1 MLNCFSCVWLIVTL
15 WTAAHQAPLSMGFSR
30 QEYWSGLPCPSPG
43 DLLYP
48 GIELVS
54 LTSLALASGFFT
66 TSATWEAPIK
76 PQFYFSYISHVP
88 LRNRSLPRGWLC
100 SKLLEDIFCFFIWT
114 PSAGRWVWDNRCS
127 LSVCWRN
134 EMILFVEEMIGC
146 VSGEGGVWKPISPGI
161 LYCWATVS
169 RQCRRHRRCRFHPWV
184 GKIPWKRKW

>member
-114 PSAGRWVWDNRCS
+114 PSAGRWVMLHFSFSNLKLYS
-127 LSVCWRN
+127 LTPQVFKFHSAGSV
-134 EMILFVEEMIGC
+134 
-146 VSGEGGVWKPISPGI
+146 VWV
-161 LYCWATVS
+161 T
-169 RQCRRHRRCRFHPWV
+169 
-184 GKIPWKRKW
+184 